1 MTPQQ
6 LSASTGAPL
15 VRAQAWLKPIE
26 DAMAAHEINTP
37 QRQAAFLAQIG
48 HESDH
53 LLYTAEIWG
62 PTAAQ
67 ARYGSRADLGN
78 TRPEAI
84 KKSGGNPG
92 RFYKGRGLI
101 QITGYDNYLRCGNAL
116 GLELDVNPALL
127 EQKPY
132 AALSAAWFWHSH
144 GLNELADA
152 GEFVKITEIIN
163 GGHNG
168 LASREA
174 LYVAAKQAMEVAA

>member
-6 LSASTGAPL
+6 LSAATGAPL
-15 VRAQAWLKPIE
+15 IRAQAWLEPIA
-26 DAMAAHEINTP
+26 DAMADHEINTP
-37 QRQAAFLAQIG
+37 LRQAAFLAQIG

-53 LLYTAEIWG
+53 LLYPAEIWG

-67 ARYGSRADLGN
+67 ARYGRRVDLGN
-78 TRPEAI
+78 TKPDAI

-116 GLELDVNPALL
+116 GLALDVNPALL
-127 EQKPY
+127 EQKQY
-132 AALSAAWFWHSH
+132 AALSAAWFWHTH
-144 GLNELADA
+144 GLNELADSD
-152 GEFVKITEIIN
+152 EFMRITEIIN

-168 LASREA
+168 LANREA